1 MQSQHVQGM
10 SWQIGASQMGNE
22 FICGGKNVGQA
33 HETQTIWPLLKRA
46 SPIGG
51 RLVGIESYNGVAGV

>member
-22 FICGGKNVGQA
+22 FICWEKMC

-51 RLVGIESYNGVAGV
+51 RSVGIESYNGVAGV